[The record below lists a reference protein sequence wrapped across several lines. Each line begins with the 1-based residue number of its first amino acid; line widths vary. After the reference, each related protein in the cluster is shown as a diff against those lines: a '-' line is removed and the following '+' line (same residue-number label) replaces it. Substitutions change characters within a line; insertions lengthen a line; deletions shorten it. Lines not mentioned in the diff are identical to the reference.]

1 MAEKAN
7 HHFIPQLYLR
17 NFSAGRDR
25 RKAKVFCFDQS
36 TNKTFETL
44 VRNVGSRRHFFRIN
58 VEGLDPNHV
67 EDGMAEIEGEIA
79 PLLEEVIATRS
90 FLSHKHFSAV
100 MTLIGNVAVR
110 NPRFRSMLEDLHVK
124 MANGMMRAVLQDKER
139 FRDSI
144 KQARDNGAPIRD
156 DISYEDM
163 KSFIDRGEFNI
174 AIDQTYLI
182 NLELDAVPTC
192 VEQLARRVWSFASA
206 PAGSTFATCDDPVIL
221 AWADGENR
229 GPYSPGFG
237 LPNTVVL
244 FPIAPE
250 LALVGL
256 FAKQPANRE
265 FRRDQVTELNTSV
278 AKNTAKQIYARDG
291 EFELH
296 TRSEPYTRGKDLPS
310 ALGRQ
315 RARAKADG

>member
-90 FLSHKHFSAV
+90 FPSHKHFSAV
-100 MTLIGNVAVR
+100 MTLMGNVAVR

-192 VEQLARRVWSFASA
+192 VEQLSNWLAGFGRSLRRRPVRRSRRVMIRSSLPGLTEKIGAHTHQGSGCRIRSFCFRSRRSWRWSACSQSSLQTVNSA
-206 PAGSTFATCDDPVIL
+206 
-221 AWADGENR
+221 E
-229 GPYSPGFG
+229 
-237 LPNTVVL
+237 
-244 FPIAPE
+244 
-250 LALVGL
+250 
-256 FAKQPANRE
+256 
-265 FRRDQVTELNTSV
+265 
-278 AKNTAKQIYARDG
+278 
-291 EFELH
+291 
-296 TRSEPYTRGKDLPS
+296 TRSPS
-310 ALGRQ
+310 
-315 RARAKADG
+315 